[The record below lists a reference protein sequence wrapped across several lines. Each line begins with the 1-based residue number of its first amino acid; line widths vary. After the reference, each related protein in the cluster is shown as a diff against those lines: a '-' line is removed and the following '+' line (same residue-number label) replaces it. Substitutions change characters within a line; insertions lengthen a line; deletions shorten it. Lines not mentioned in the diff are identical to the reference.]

1 MMAKEQLTKRQL
13 EVVNLIKLGRT
24 NRQIAYVMQLNEQT
38 IKNHVSVVLRKLDAD
53 DRAHAVYLCMKKGII
68 D

>member
-1 MMAKEQLTKRQL
+1 MAKEQLTKRQL

-24 NRQIAYVMQLNEQT
+24 NKQIAYVMQLNEQT
-38 IKNHVSVVLRKLDAD
+38 IKHHVSVVLRKLDAD

>member
-1 MMAKEQLTKRQL
+1 MKSEEVLTKRQI
-13 EVVNLIKLGRT
+13 EVMNLVKLGYA
-24 NRQIAYVMQLNEQT
+24 NKQIGRELWITTATVNMHLMAAIRRMGAN
-38 IKNHVSVVLRKLDAD
+38 